1 MNFVIRYVF
10 LHSIRFDFQTDG
22 VVGIKGV
29 GRNVFIISMMKC
41 FVQES
46 MLFIWR
52 VERIFPEYLIKGVVL
67 ISISQV
73 YHPPP
78 HTEKNNNRSLSIWQQ
93 KVSDDNPGSKLRFKK
108 KYCLLHLHLYY
119 PLFVYLGDKVHDL
132 LRVPCKFSRNG
143 HWISAKKK
151 KKCS

>member
-78 HTEKNNNRSLSIWQQ
+78 PPKRIIIVACLFGNKRYLMTTLDQNWDLRKNIAC
-93 KVSDDNPGSKLRFKK
+93 
-108 KYCLLHLHLYY
+108 YTYICIT
-119 PLFVYLGDKVHDL
+119 LFSFILEI
-132 LRVPCKFSRNG
+132 KFMTF
-143 HWISAKKK
+143 
-151 KKCS
+151 